1 MPSTQLGPVG
11 ARRRFRMS
19 SHFSQHDRI
28 VLEGMRFYGF
38 HGVNPEERV
47 LGQEYLVDL
56 AVEIDLGPAGRSDR
70 LEDTI
75 SYAHIYRAVREVM
88 EGEPRNLLEAA
99 AQSIADRVLS
109 EFPVNSVAVRVK
121 KPHPPIRGSVIENAT
136 VEIFRRREN

>member
-1 MPSTQLGPVG
+1 
-11 ARRRFRMS
+11 
-19 SHFSQHDRI
+19 
-28 VLEGMRFYGF
+28 MRFYGF

-56 AVEIDLGPAGRSDR
+56 AVEIDLRRAGDSDR

-75 SYAHIYRAVREVM
+75 SYTSIYRAVRDVM

-99 AQSIADRVLS
+99 AQSIADRLLS
-109 EFPVNSVAVRVK
+109 EFPVDSVAVRVK

-136 VEIFRRREN
+136 VEILRRREN

>member
-1 MPSTQLGPVG
+1 MKDEFAKT
-11 ARRRFRMS
+11 
-19 SHFSQHDRI
+19 DRI

-56 AVEIDLGPAGRSDR
+56 AVEMDLAKAGASDR

-75 SYAHIYRAVREVM
+75 SYAHIYRAVRDVM

-99 AQSIADRVLS
+99 AQSVADRILA
-109 EFPVNSVAVRVK
+109 EFPVNSVAIRVK

-136 VEIFRRREN
+136 VEIFRRRQD

>member
-1 MPSTQLGPVG
+1 MKDDISKN
-11 ARRRFRMS
+11 
-19 SHFSQHDRI
+19 DRI

-56 AVEIDLGPAGRSDR
+56 AVEMDLGPAGASDR

-75 SYAHIYRAVREVM
+75 SYAHIYRAVRDVM

-99 AQSIADRVLS
+99 AQSIADRLLA
-109 EFPVNSVAVRVK
+109 EFPVDSVSVSVK

-136 VEIFRRREN
+136 VEIYRRRSI

>member
-1 MPSTQLGPVG
+1 MNQDSPQT
-11 ARRRFRMS
+11 
-19 SHFSQHDRI
+19 DRI
-28 VLEGMRFYGF
+28 VLQGMRFYGF

-56 AVEIDLGPAGRSDR
+56 AVELDLRRAGASDR

-75 SYAHIYRAVREVM
+75 SYSHIYRAVRDVM

-109 EFPVNSVAVRVK
+109 EFSVDSVSVRVN
-121 KPHPPIRGSVIENAT
+121 KPRPPIRGSVIENAT
-136 VEIFRRREN
+136 VEIFRSRES

>member
-1 MPSTQLGPVG
+1 MILKEDFPKT
-11 ARRRFRMS
+11 
-19 SHFSQHDRI
+19 DRI

-56 AVEIDLGPAGRSDR
+56 AVEIDLGRAGRSDR

-75 SYAHIYRAVREVM
+75 SYTHIYRAVRDVM

-99 AQSIADRVLS
+99 AQSIADRILS
-109 EFPVNSVAVRVK
+109 EFPVESVAVRVK
-121 KPHPPIRGSVIENAT
+121 KPHPPVRGSVIENAT
-136 VEIFRRREN
+136 VEITRRRET

>member
-1 MPSTQLGPVG
+1 LKEEFPKT
-11 ARRRFRMS
+11 
-19 SHFSQHDRI
+19 DRI

-56 AVEIDLGPAGRSDR
+56 AVEMDLKPAGASDR

-75 SYAHIYRAVREVM
+75 SYAHIYRAVRDVL

-99 AQSIADRVLS
+99 AQSIVDRVFS
-109 EFPVNSVAVRVK
+109 DFPVDAVSVRVK

-136 VEIFRRREN
+136 VEIYRRRDD

>member
-1 MPSTQLGPVG
+1 
-11 ARRRFRMS
+11 
-19 SHFSQHDRI
+19 
-28 VLEGMRFYGF
+28 MRFYGF

-56 AVEIDLGPAGRSDR
+56 AVDMDLANAGTSDR

-75 SYAHIYRAVREVM
+75 SYARIYRAVREVM

-109 EFPVNSVAVRVK
+109 EFPVDSVGVLVK
-121 KPHPPIRGSVIENAT
+121 KPHPPIRGSVIEYAT
-136 VEIFRRREN
+136 VEIFRLRQD